1 MRFYRVV
8 RFDCNDRTIQ
18 PQRPLDSAAMTAQYH
33 GSLQTQKIQPL
44 AGLKQMIFDFV
55 TAKVK
60 KFMTSRYICPNKPFR
75 HEKDNHMLHPLRK
88 GSSAG
93 RNTGS
98 LIGSSLHPPD
108 ISAGKT
114 PATLQGNYARCQ
126 QLSVESPA
134 GTDAMLQIASHTQ
147 TPYILL
153 LTKEQ
158 GVELGYMALERFC
171 DYLQA
176 PSCGMAYAD
185 RYQWIAGK
193 RTNHPV
199 IDYQTGSVRDDFDF
213 GPLLMFRSEH
223 FKKLLTALPVS
234 LPISIPDSTLC
245 GWL

>member
-1 MRFYRVV
+1 MKK
-8 RFDCNDRTIQ
+8 TITCFIPYGQ
-18 PQRPLDSAAMTAQYH
+18 GALPEETLAALLD
-33 GSLQTQKIQPL
+33 
-44 AGLKQMIFDFV
+44 
-55 TAKVK
+55 
-60 KFMTSRYICPNKPFR
+60 
-75 HEKDNHMLHPLRK
+75 HPCIHQIYL
-88 GSSAG
+88 
-93 RNTGS
+93 
-98 LIGSSLHPPD
+98 LV
-108 ISAGKT
+108 KT